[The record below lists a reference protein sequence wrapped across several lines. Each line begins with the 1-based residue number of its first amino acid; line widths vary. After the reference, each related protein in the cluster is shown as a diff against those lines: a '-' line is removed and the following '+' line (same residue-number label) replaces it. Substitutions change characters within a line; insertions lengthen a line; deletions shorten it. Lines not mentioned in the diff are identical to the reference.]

1 MARGTERRRLDGEQ
15 IQVRL
20 PAAATAALTAAVAA
34 SGETRASWV
43 RGRVLAALGVEAAE
57 VAVHR
62 TSAHRPEASEEILTM
77 TCFRREVADLTL
89 ALREASA
96 ALGDGKRG
104 ASRQLGLLA
113 KQASRIVGDLDRW
126 KAVVLGGGGGP

>member
-43 RGRVLAALGVEAAE
+43 RGRVLAALRVEAAE

-62 TSAHRPEASEEILTM
+62 TSALRPAASEEVLAM
-77 TCFRREVADLTL
+77 AGARREVAALTL

-96 ALGDGKRG
+96 AAGDGKRG

-113 KQASRIVGDLDRW
+113 RRASGIVGDLDRW
-126 KAVVLGGGGGP
+126 KVAVLAGGRGP